1 MISKTRTL
9 PRLLKDYMR
18 IDKLAHLKTT
28 LKRRYRNGPDNI
40 GRDFIAKCLECAKL
54 YRRGTGFFSSSAL
67 SAYASSMERIVRE
80 RTKLEIICS
89 PVIQDRALYEV
100 LKSNVSNDQKKRTLQ
115 KLGDEIILKAIG
127 YGLNTD
133 RRDYRKDL
141 LAYLIAKNI
150 LEIKF
155 AIPHSPE
162 RLNPLNEVDS
172 LENSNLYH
180 VKMGYFVLEDDSKV
194 VFDGS
199 FNESESGHQHHVDQT
214 QVWRSWY
221 HNEDLERMEDL
232 IASIDEDWNGQNPYI
247 IQVSVSNEVLEAAK
261 RIAPSE
267 RPRRPEGSN
276 LPIRSGEV
284 TTGEL
289 RDYQKNAIKEWR
301 GAGYK
306 GIISLATGT
315 GKTRTAI
322 GIIKLFRGQ
331 FKNGLAVVTVPY
343 QPLADQWIEE
353 LRKHNIQTTKVYEN
367 ANEWKQGVE
376 SYFQAINR
384 ERAPENA
391 RVLVCVNKTFQ
402 DDVFGNLMR
411 YIKNTTVKKLLI
423 IDECHHFNRR
433 HAVDKL
439 YEIFDYRLGLSATPY
454 EPGQTKYLE
463 KYFGTFVY
471 SYSIADAIRDNYL
484 SSYSYHPI
492 FVLFSPEEVERFIKV
507 AEELQH
513 EKSEEAAEHSELSE
527 RLSEIAENLVAKL
540 EKLEETLLTLGRKK
554 HTLFYCGFGS
564 IQLPNGEVVRQ
575 ISAVTRLLD
584 RLNWN
589 VAQITSEVKNQESR
603 SEILNHFKSGAI
615 DAIASMRIL
624 DEGIDIPNCEYAFIL
639 ASQRTQRQGIQRRGR
654 VLRQSESKETAKI
667 FDFIIYGPQLSN
679 RQLEKFYGTELERA
693 KLFAND
699 AINRIECMDAINQV
713 WGTR

>member
-1 MISKTRTL
+1 
-9 PRLLKDYMR
+9 MR

-89 PVIQDRALYEV
+89 PVIQDRALYDV
-100 LKSNVSNDQKKRTLQ
+100 LKSNVSDDQKKRTLQ
-115 KLGDEIILKAIG
+115 KLSDEIVLKAIG
-127 YGLNTD
+127 YGLNTE

-155 AIPHSPE
+155 AIPHSPD
-162 RLNPLNEVDS
+162 RLHPLSESED

-180 VKMGYFVLEDDSKV
+180 VKMGYFVLEDGSKV

-214 QVWRSWY
+214 QVWRSWGE
-221 HNEDLERMEDL
+221 NEDLERMEDL
-232 IASIDEDWNGQNPYI
+232 IASIDEDWYGKNPYI

-261 RIAPSE
+261 RLAPRE
-267 RPRRPEGSN
+267 RPRRPEDPN
-276 LPIRSGEV
+276 LPVKPTQV

-289 RDYQKNAIKEWR
+289 RDYQKNAIAEWKS
-301 GAGYK
+301 AGYK

-322 GIIKLFRGQ
+322 EIIKLFRSQ
-331 FKNGLAVVTVPY
+331 FKTGLAVVTVPY

-353 LRKHNIQTTKVYEN
+353 LRKHKIQTTKVYD
-367 ANEWKQGVE
+367 AAHEWKQSVE

-384 ERAPENA
+384 ERAPEHA

-411 YIKNTTVKKLLI
+411 YIRNAAVKKLII
-423 IDECHHFNRR
+423 IDECHHFNRL

-439 YEIFDYRLGLSATPY
+439 YETFDYRLGLSATPY
-454 EPGQTKYLE
+454 EPRQTKYLE

-471 SYSIADAIRDNYL
+471 SYSIADAIRDNHL
-484 SSYSYHPI
+484 SKYSYHPI

-513 EKSEEAAEHSELSE
+513 ERSEEAAEQTELSE

-540 EKLEETLLTLGRKK
+540 EKLEETLLNLGKKK

-575 ISAVTRLLD
+575 INAVTRLLD

-603 SEILNHFKSGAI
+603 SDILNHFKSGAI

-654 VLRQSESKETAKI
+654 VLRQSESKQNAKI

-679 RQLEKFYGTELERA
+679 KQLEKFYGTELERA

-699 AINRIECMDAINQV
+699 AINRSECMDVIEQV

>member
-1 MISKTRTL
+1 
-9 PRLLKDYMR
+9 MR
-18 IDKLAHLKTT
+18 IDKLADLKTT

-40 GRDFIAKCLECAKL
+40 GRDFIARCLECAML

-67 SAYASSMERIVRE
+67 SAYASSMERIVKD

-89 PVIQDRALYEV
+89 PVIQDRALYDV
-100 LKSNVSNDQKKRTLQ
+100 LKSNISDDQKKRTLQ
-115 KLGDEIILKAIG
+115 KLSDDIVLKAIG
-127 YGLNTD
+127 YGLNAE

-155 AIPHSPE
+155 AIPNSPE
-162 RLNPLNEVDS
+162 RLNPLTEHNE

-180 VKMGYFVLEDDSKV
+180 VKMGYFILEDGSKV

-214 QVWRSWY
+214 QVWRSWVP
-221 HNEDLERMEDL
+221 NEDLERMEDL

-267 RPRRPEGSN
+267 RPRRNEGSN
-276 LPIRSGEV
+276 PPVKSPQV
-284 TTGEL
+284 STSEL
-289 RDYQKNAIKEWR
+289 RDYQKNAIKEWK

-322 GIIKLFRGQ
+322 EVIKLFRGQ

-343 QPLADQWIEE
+343 QPLADQWIAE
-353 LRKHNIQTTKVYEN
+353 LRKHNIQTTKVYES

-402 DDVFGNLMR
+402 DNIFGNLIR
-411 YIKNTTVKKLLI
+411 YIRNASVKKLLI
-423 IDECHHFNRR
+423 IDECHHFNRQ
-433 HAVDKL
+433 HSVDKL
-439 YEIFDYRLGLSATPY
+439 YETFDYRLGLSATPY

-463 KYFGTFVY
+463 KYFGSFVY
-471 SYSIADAIRDNYL
+471 TYSISDAIRDNYL
-484 SSYSYHPI
+484 STYSYHPI

-513 EKSEEAAEHSELSE
+513 DTSEEAAEHLELSD

-540 EKLEETLLTLGRKK
+540 EKLEQTLLALGRKK

-575 ISAVTRLLD
+575 INAVTRLLD

-589 VAQITSEVKNQESR
+589 VAQITSEVKNQVSR
-603 SEILNHFKSGAI
+603 SDILNHFKSGAI

-654 VLRQSESKETAKI
+654 VLRQSESKENAKI

-679 RQLEKFYGTELERA
+679 KQLEKFYGTELERA

-699 AINRIECMDAINQV
+699 AINRTECMDAINQV